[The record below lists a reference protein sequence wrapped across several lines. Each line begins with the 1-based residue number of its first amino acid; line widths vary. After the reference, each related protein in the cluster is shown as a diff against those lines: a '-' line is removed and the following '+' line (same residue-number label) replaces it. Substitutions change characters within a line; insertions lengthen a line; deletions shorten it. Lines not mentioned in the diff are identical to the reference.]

1 VAKFARAVHRHRLAA
16 WVLLL
21 TTAGA
26 TLALDFPNKGESTR
40 RLLGRMAEV
49 VIAAGGRLYP
59 AKDATMSAAA
69 FRSGYPAWRELE
81 AQRDP
86 GIMSDFWRR
95 VTAEA
100 A

>member
-1 VAKFARAVHRHRLAA
+1 M
-16 WVLLL
+16 VLIMSFSYV
-21 TTAGA
+21 GA
-26 TLALDFPNKGESTR
+26 LYGPVSSEKRYFP
-40 RLLGRMAEV
+40 
-49 VIAAGGRLYP
+49 
-59 AKDATMSAAA
+59 MSAAA